1 MRLGKRAPL
10 AAELAALSAIVGAH
24 VYLLTRLRHTR
35 TIFDEG
41 VYLLS
46 LVNLGHGEALGR
58 QVFASQGPD
67 FYVLLRAIGGVFGV
81 SVSGVRLGMV
91 MVAAAGAVL
100 AYLLGRRLGGPLSG
114 LACAALV
121 AISPKLS
128 YLGAGISAD
137 LPAMVLVLA
146 SLLALSW
153 RRTVLAGGLFAA
165 ALLVK
170 VSVVVALPT
179 LLVLLALE
187 RARTRRLLSAA
198 TGATVVFAVTALVFV
213 RDLGPLWT
221 DGVIYHLRGRTEIGL
236 SGSHEYGAFFNT
248 LTPFCWFVIAGL
260 ALSVLHW
267 RRVWPYWIWAVAA
280 CVFVLEYHPLRDN
293 GLLTVPYSL
302 AVPAGLGLGLTAH
315 RLPRLVLF
323 PAVALAAAGFAA
335 GWVQQ
340 LHLIKG
346 EILEPENPALIRA
359 AAVLDRLTTPSD
371 IVISDQPIVPF
382 LAHRRVPGN
391 YVDTASLRFDTR
403 TLNDAE
409 VVRDA
414 GHVAAVVA
422 GRAFANRPSLMAAIR
437 TEFRHRIVVPGG
449 VVIFYGAVGSGG

>member
-1 MRLGKRAPL
+1 
-10 AAELAALSAIVGAH
+10 LS
-24 VYLLTRLRHTR
+24 
-35 TIFDEG
+35 
-41 VYLLS
+41 
-46 LVNLGHGEALGR
+46 
-58 QVFASQGPD
+58 P
-67 FYVLLRAIGGVFGV
+67 
-81 SVSGVRLGMV
+81 
-91 MVAAAGAVL
+91 
-100 AYLLGRRLGGPLSG
+100 
-114 LACAALV
+114 
-121 AISPKLS
+121 
-128 YLGAGISAD
+128 
-137 LPAMVLVLA
+137 
-146 SLLALSW
+146 
-153 RRTVLAGGLFAA
+153 
-165 ALLVK
+165 
-170 VSVVVALPT
+170 
-179 LLVLLALE
+179 
-187 RARTRRLLSAA
+187 
-198 TGATVVFAVTALVFV
+198 ALVFV

-248 LTPFCWFVIAGL
+248 RNPFCWFVIAGL

-280 CVFVLEYHPLRDN
+280 YVFVLRYHPLRDN

-302 AVPAGLGLGLTAH
+302 AVPAGLGLGLTAN

-340 LHLIKG
+340 LHLIRG
-346 EILEPENPALIRA
+346 EILQPENPALIRA

-371 IVISDQPIVPF
+371 VVISDQPIVAF

-403 TLNDAE
+403 TLSNAE

-437 TEFRHRIVVPGG
+437 TQFRHRVVVPGG